1 MRLRCERI
9 VTPSGT
15 IAGEVSIRGRVIDAV
30 GAASAGADGV
40 IELGDRWLVPGYI
53 DTHVHGGGGAQCNTA
68 DPDEIGAM
76 ARLHAIH
83 GTTALLATTVA
94 APVDELETALTA
106 IALNMGEH
114 GGGPVLGAHLE
125 GPFLSVARPGVMDP
139 SAFLAPDEGVLARL
153 LEAGGAAVRMMTLAP
168 ELPGAVGL
176 VERLV
181 RARVIPSIGHSD
193 ADYEQARLA
202 VRAGARAATHVF
214 NGMRPFHH
222 REPGVLG
229 AVLDLPE
236 VSCEL
241 ICDGL
246 HVAPAALRLVYRAK
260 GAAGVRLVTDATEAA
275 GMLDGRYR
283 LGGATVEVRE
293 GAVTLAGGSAIAGST
308 LTIDVAVSNAVRFL
322 GIAVE
327 QAVALASANPARLL
341 GLDDRKGAI
350 GVGMD
355 ADLVVLD
362 QELLACGTVIGG
374 EWVHGPPS

>member
-9 VTPSGT
+9 VTRSGT

-30 GAASAGADGV
+30 GAASGGAEEV

-53 DTHVHGGGGAQCNTA
+53 DTHVHGGGGAHCNTA
-68 DPDEIGAM
+68 DPDEIAAM

-94 APVDELETALTA
+94 APVDELETALAA
-106 IALNMGEH
+106 IALNVGEH
-114 GGGPVLGAHLE
+114 ARGPVLGAHLE
-125 GPFLSVARPGVMDP
+125 GPFLSVARPGAMDP
-139 SAFLAPDEGVLARL
+139 SVFLAPDERVLGRL

-176 VERLV
+176 VERL
-181 RARVIPSIGHSD
+181 AGAGVIASIGHSD
-193 ADYEQARLA
+193 ADYEQARAA
-202 VRAGARAATHVF
+202 VRAGARAATHLF

-229 AVLDLPE
+229 AALDLPE

-246 HVAPAALRLVYRAK
+246 HVSPAALRLVYRTK

-275 GMLDGRYR
+275 GMPDGRYS

-293 GAVTLAGGSAIAGST
+293 GAVTLAGASAIAGST

-322 GIAVE
+322 GITVE

-362 QELLACGTVIGG
+362 QELGACGTVIGG